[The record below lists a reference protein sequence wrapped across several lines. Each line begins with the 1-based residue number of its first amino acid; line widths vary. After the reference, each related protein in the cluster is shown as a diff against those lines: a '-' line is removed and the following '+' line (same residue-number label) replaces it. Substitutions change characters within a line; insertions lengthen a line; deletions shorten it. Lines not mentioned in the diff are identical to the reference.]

1 MTPPIVTSSVF
12 GILSIR
18 EGWDHYLV
26 ILACLYGL
34 WTCGSILWEEYSTKF
49 HRKKCKR
56 QESEKP
62 GKPNNSTASSV
73 HILSEPNVESDSRKF
88 KVPFF
93 VNNMKSM
100 NKSLNIPCWFREKEL
115 FRPVSHRIIRCGI
128 NGFCKLFGVFGRH
141 RIKGNLHVSLPV
153 APENN

>member
-56 QESEKP
+56 QE
-62 GKPNNSTASSV
+62 T
-73 HILSEPNVESDSRKF
+73 R
-88 KVPFF
+88 
-93 VNNMKSM
+93 
-100 NKSLNIPCWFREKEL
+100 
-115 FRPVSHRIIRCGI
+115 
-128 NGFCKLFGVFGRH
+128 
-141 RIKGNLHVSLPV
+141 
-153 APENN
+153 